1 MTRYF
6 LTSPRFTFSEE
17 KKKIISTIQKV
28 KQRKAHHFFLS
39 PSSTTPTPPTTIMS
53 SIINQLGLNTRVPY
67 HFLFYALSFG
77 GTAFYSYIVSPV
89 LFKELSRDDF
99 SKVQGKV
106 FPRYFKY
113 QILSPLLIAAITPFK
128 YCPFTIGTLAIA
140 SLSGIFNLC
149 YLEPKCH
156 AIKEERIKLTAIGK
170 EKKDN
175 GEPTDEMQALTT
187 SFGRWHGLSM
197 LINNLSILSWA
208 VYGLTVAKGL
218 TLIKY

>member
-1 MTRYF
+1 M
-6 LTSPRFTFSEE
+6 LTTANIVLMCDGPDVISE
-17 KKKIISTIQKV
+17 KKYTRQTIFPKT
-28 KQRKAHHFFLS
+28 HHFSSLVIS
-39 PSSTTPTPPTTIMS
+39 KLSTTAMS

-67 HFLFYALSFG
+67 HFLFYSLSFG

-99 SKVQGKV
+99 SKVQSKV

-128 YCPFTIGTLAIA
+128 YCPFTVGTLAIA
-140 SLSGIFNLC
+140 SLSGIFNLF

-197 LINNLSILSWA
+197 LINNLSVLSLA